1 MSMSDDENRLVPL
14 RVVAITDGNAAGTY
28 NLVLQEITGNRR
40 IVMAIGLPE
49 AQSIAVFMEGV
60 SLPRPLMHDLMVQML
75 NNFEARLSRV
85 IIENLQNGYFISD
98 VVCDMNGRT
107 FIFDAR
113 TSDAVALAIRCGS
126 PIFIRK
132 FLLDYVSGNSASSSV
147 AEVLAKPQT
156 STSLPDMTEDQ
167 LRTML
172 TKAIDA
178 EDYEL
183 AQKIKEE
190 LTRRG

>member
-1 MSMSDDENRLVPL
+1 MSDDENRLVPL

-28 NLVLQEITGNRR
+28 NLVLQEITGSRR

-167 LRTML
+167 LRTIL

>member
-1 MSMSDDENRLVPL
+1 MSDDENRLVPL

-28 NLVLQEITGNRR
+28 NLVLQEITGSRR

>member
-1 MSMSDDENRLVPL
+1 MSDDENRLVPL

-28 NLVLQEITGNRR
+28 NLVLQEITGSRR

-156 STSLPDMTEDQ
+156 STSLPDMTEEQ
-167 LRTML
+167 LHTML

>member
-1 MSMSDDENRLVPL
+1 MSDDENRLVPL

-28 NLVLQEITGNRR
+28 NLVLQEITGSRR

-156 STSLPDMTEDQ
+156 STSLPDMTEEQ

>member
-1 MSMSDDENRLVPL
+1 M
-14 RVVAITDGNAAGTY
+14 
-28 NLVLQEITGNRR
+28 Q
-40 IVMAIGLPE
+40 
-49 AQSIAVFMEGV
+49 
-60 SLPRPLMHDLMVQML
+60 
-75 NNFEARLSRV
+75 
-85 IIENLQNGYFISD
+85 
-98 VVCDMNGRT
+98 
-107 FIFDAR
+107 
-113 TSDAVALAIRCGS
+113 
-126 PIFIRK
+126 RK

>member
-28 NLVLQEITGNRR
+28 NLVLQEITGSRR

>member
-1 MSMSDDENRLVPL
+1 MSDDENRLVPL

-28 NLVLQEITGNRR
+28 NLVLQEITGSRR

-156 STSLPDMTEDQ
+156 STSLLDMTEDQ

>member
-1 MSMSDDENRLVPL
+1 MSDDENRLVPL

-28 NLVLQEITGNRR
+28 NLVLQEITGSRR

-113 TSDAVALAIRCGS
+113 TSAAVALAIRCGS

>member
-1 MSMSDDENRLVPL
+1 MSDDENRLVPL

-28 NLVLQEITGNRR
+28 NLVLQEITGSRR

-113 TSDAVALAIRCGS
+113 TSDAVALAIRCRS
-126 PIFIRK
+126 R
-132 FLLDYVSGNSASSSV
+132 
-147 AEVLAKPQT
+147 
-156 STSLPDMTEDQ
+156 SLTCNYK
-167 LRTML
+167 LN
-172 TKAIDA
+172 
-178 EDYEL
+178 
-183 AQKIKEE
+183 
-190 LTRRG
+190 

>member
-1 MSMSDDENRLVPL
+1 MSDDENRLVPL

-28 NLVLQEITGNRR
+28 NLVLQEITGSRR

-132 FLLDYVSGNSASSSV
+132 LLLDYVSGNSASSSV

>member
-1 MSMSDDENRLVPL
+1 MSDDENRLVPL
-14 RVVAITDGNAAGTY
+14 RVVAITDGTY
-28 NLVLQEITGNRR
+28 NLVLQEITGSRR

-156 STSLPDMTEDQ
+156 SIPT
-167 LRTML
+167 
-172 TKAIDA
+172 
-178 EDYEL
+178 
-183 AQKIKEE
+183 
-190 LTRRG
+190 